1 MFHVPIDATVLQQ
14 LQSEA
19 NKLSLELNEIN
30 SKTFKR
36 TIIFFLKIQMSQ
48 GTLESYQIYS
58 EALSQKIIEVEA
70 CSNSALQLIMHAD
83 ELAKDLSH
91 ITLLHAK
98 M

>member
-1 MFHVPIDATVLQQ
+1 
-14 LQSEA
+14 
-19 NKLSLELNEIN
+19 
-30 SKTFKR
+30 
-36 TIIFFLKIQMSQ
+36 MSQ

-58 EALSQKIIEVEA
+58 EAISQKIIEVEA